1 MDGTSTVRQT
11 DDQEVKMSEN
21 TIHVT
26 RSIHAPPAEVCRG
39 FTHATLL
46 RDWLSN
52 ASSIEAYKGGH
63 LFLRWRD
70 GRTVTG
76 TYEQIDPPQGMRFTW
91 LDTELQAPSVIQVTC
106 SPEGEGTLLTLEQT
120 GQIEPSGAGCNGS
133 FLEAIA

>member
-1 MDGTSTVRQT
+1 
-11 DDQEVKMSEN
+11 MSEN

-70 GRTVTG
+70 SRTVTG
-76 TYEQIDPPQGMRFTW
+76 TYEQIDPPQEVRFTW

-120 GQIEPSGAGCNGS
+120 GQLDRAEQAAM
-133 FLEAIA
+133 EAFWKQSL